1 MSNTFRQVDRD
12 TLFLLPPS
20 MNDWLPEGHL
30 ARFVVEIVGQLDLTA
45 IKSAYAGRGSRAH
58 HPEMLL
64 ALLFYGY
71 ATGVFSSRKLE
82 QATYDSVAFRFITA
96 DTHPDHDTL
105 ASFRKRFTKELEGLF
120 VQILVIAQAMGL
132 LKLGHVS
139 IDGTKMKANA
149 SKHKAL

>member
-1 MSNTFRQVDRD
+1 MSKTFRQVDRD

-30 ARFVVEIVGQLDLTA
+30 ARFVVEIVGQLDLTV
-45 IKSAYAGRGSRAH
+45 IKSAYAGRGSRAY

-82 QATYDSVAFRFITA
+82 QATYDSVAIRYIA
-96 DTHPDHDTL
+96 ANDHPDHDTI
-105 ASFRKRFTKELEGLF
+105 ASFRKRFLPELNSLF
-120 VQILVIAQAMGL
+120 VQVLRLPGPWF
-132 LKLGHVS
+132 
-139 IDGTKMKANA
+139 
-149 SKHKAL
+149 